1 MKITHQHCLLLV
13 FLAGITGTV
22 GSFFAQYIL
31 HLNPCPMCIFQRVA
45 TMSVAIF
52 ALPFLWQKISHR
64 LWQSLIALW
73 IAIPAIFGLT
83 VAIQQIRLQSLP
95 ADKVP
100 ACGPGL
106 SFLVDTLPLT
116 EVVHTVFSGTGEC
129 ATVERILGIP
139 MPWWSVALFSFI
151 LLVLLFSLLTK
162 KIKC

>member
-1 MKITHQHCLLLV
+1 MKITHQHCLRLV
-13 FLAGITGTV
+13 FLAGIMGV
-22 GSFFAQYIL
+22 AGSFFAQYIL

-45 TMSVAIF
+45 TMGVAIF
-52 ALPFLWQKISHR
+52 SLPFLWHKIFHN
-64 LWQSLIALW
+64 LWRILISFW

-95 ADKVP
+95 VDEVP

-116 EVVHTVFSGTGEC
+116 EVVRIVFSGTGEC

-139 MPWWSVALFSFI
+139 MPWWSVALFSFV

-162 KIKC
+162 KIK